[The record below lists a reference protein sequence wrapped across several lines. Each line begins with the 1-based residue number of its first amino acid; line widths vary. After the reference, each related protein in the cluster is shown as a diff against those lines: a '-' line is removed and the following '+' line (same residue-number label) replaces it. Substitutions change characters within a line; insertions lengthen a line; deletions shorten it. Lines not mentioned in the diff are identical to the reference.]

1 MGLDLSCADS
11 IDLNSNSSM
20 IDALKNVDKDILAT
34 EENDDSEFYFQFMPK
49 KINNSSNPL
58 FQATTNLES
67 LRTNLESMRN

>member
-20 IDALKNVDKDILAT
+20 IDALKNVEKDILAT
-34 EENDDSEFYFQFMPK
+34 EDNDDSELYFQFMPK
-49 KINNSSNPL
+49 KVNNSSNPL

-67 LRTNLESMRN
+67 LRTNLESIRN

>member
-1 MGLDLSCADS
+1 
-11 IDLNSNSSM
+11 M

>member
-34 EENDDSEFYFQFMPK
+34 EENDDS
-49 KINNSSNPL
+49 
-58 FQATTNLES
+58 
-67 LRTNLESMRN
+67 